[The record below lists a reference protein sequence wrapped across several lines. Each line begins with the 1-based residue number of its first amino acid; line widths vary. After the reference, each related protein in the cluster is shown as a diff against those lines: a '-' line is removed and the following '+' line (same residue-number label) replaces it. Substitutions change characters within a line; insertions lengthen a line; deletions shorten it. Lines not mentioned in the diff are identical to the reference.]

1 MVIPLNIFYVHKYFP
16 PQIKFDPVTPT
27 PPYSEAEY
35 YTTERRNLS
44 LEVRGGWSLTAAS
57 AGPTL
62 AVTLISPLAVPS
74 SVIGKVRVTPPA
86 TGFTI
91 LLHAITTLEELSHFQ
106 G

>member
-1 MVIPLNIFYVHKYFP
+1 M
-16 PQIKFDPVTPT
+16 TPT
-27 PPYSEAEY
+27 PPYSEGEY

-44 LEVRGGWSLTAAS
+44 LEVRGWLELDCSECGARPWLSLLS
-57 AGPTL
+57 L
-62 AVTLISPLAVPS
+62 LAVPS